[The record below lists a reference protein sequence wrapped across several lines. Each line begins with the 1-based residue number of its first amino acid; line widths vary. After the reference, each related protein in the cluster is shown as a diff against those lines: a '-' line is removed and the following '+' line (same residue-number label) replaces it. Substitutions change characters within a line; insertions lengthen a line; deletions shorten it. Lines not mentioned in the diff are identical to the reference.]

1 MDESKLR
8 YFVSAAKHKSFTAA
22 AQEHHLVTSTI
33 SRQIAVLEEDLGTP
47 LFYREAHSI
56 ELTPAGKRLYDA
68 APGYLRQFQLMNNN
82 VQTLLTEKESRL
94 AIGSGQLDFPL
105 VTRLAQLYRALDPEL
120 EVQHIYNGYSYIS
133 RNMLNTDARLY
144 VTTRAVA
151 DTLPQCEAISLGT
164 HTWALAAR
172 RDSPFWNLSPERKAL
187 LWDQKVVRATDAMDP
202 ARLWLEQRNL
212 RHRGFSQGGY
222 FATYCSQI
230 LQGRVALMPEYL
242 EPWLPRDL
250 RMAQVFPAPLQVES
264 MLIFNRERATP
275 LETDFFQYIR
285 DHYQP

>member
-8 YFVSAAKHKSFTAA
+8 YFVSAATHKSFTAA

-33 SRQIAVLEEDLGTP
+33 SRQIAALEEELGTP

-68 APGYLRQFQLMNNN
+68 APGYLRQFRLMNNN
-82 VQTLLTEKESRL
+82 VQNLLTEKESRL

-105 VTRLAQLYRALDPEL
+105 VTRLAELYRTLDPEL
-120 EVQHIYNGYSYIS
+120 EVQHIYNPHSFVS
-133 RNMLNTDARLY
+133 RNMLSTDARLY

-151 DTLPQCEAISLGT
+151 DTLPQCEAVSLGT
-164 HTWALAAR
+164 YTWFLAAR
-172 RDSPFWNLSPERKAL
+172 RDSPFWALPPEKKAL
-187 LWDQKVVRATDAMDP
+187 LWDQKVVQSSDPMNP
-202 ARLWLEQRNL
+202 ARLWMEQRVL
-212 RHRGFSQGGY
+212 RHRGFSQGGF

-230 LQGRVALMPEYL
+230 MQGRVALIPEYL
-242 EPWLPRDL
+242 EPWLPREL
-250 RMAQVFPAPLQVES
+250 QISQVFPAPLQVES

-275 LETDFFQYIR
+275 LEIDFFQYIR
-285 DHYQP
+285 DHFKP

>member
-8 YFVSAAKHKSFTAA
+8 YFVSAATHKSFTAA

-33 SRQIAVLEEDLGTP
+33 SRQIAALEEELGTP

-68 APGYLRQFQLMNNN
+68 APGYLRQFRLMNNN
-82 VQTLLTEKESRL
+82 VQNLLTEKESRL

-105 VTRLAQLYRALDPEL
+105 VTRLAELYRTLDPEL
-120 EVQHIYNGYSYIS
+120 EVQHIYNKHFFVS
-133 RNMLNTDARLY
+133 RNMLSTDARLY

-151 DTLPQCEAISLGT
+151 DTLPQCEAVSLGT
-164 HTWALAAR
+164 HTWFLTAR
-172 RDSPFWNLSPERKAL
+172 RDSPFWALSPEKKAL
-187 LWDQKVVRATDAMDP
+187 LWDQKVVLPGDSMSP
-202 ARLWLEQRNL
+202 SRLWMEQRVL
-212 RHRGFSQGGY
+212 RHRGFSQGGF

-230 LQGRVALMPEYL
+230 MQGRVALMPEYL
-242 EPWLPRDL
+242 EPWLPREL
-250 RMAQVFPAPLQVES
+250 QMSQVFPAPLQVES

-275 LETDFFQYIR
+275 LEIDFFQYIR
-285 DHYQP
+285 DHFKP